1 MAEFGAWDYTIL
13 AIVLIISAGIG
24 VYYRLT
30 GGKQKTTKEYLL
42 ADRGMGIT
50 PVAFSLTASLM
61 SAVTILGVSAE
72 NYQYGTQFVLI
83 NIAYILAT
91 PFAAYLILPVFYS
104 LKTAS
109 VYEYLEQ
116 RFGYAT
122 RLYASLA
129 FSVQTALYMGIV
141 LYAPALALEAV
152 TGLNIVFSILIVG
165 VVCTFYSTLGGMKAV
180 LVTDIFQ
187 SVLMLA
193 SVFAIIICAGIKAG
207 GLSEIWETAR
217 EGGRLEFFNFSVDPT
232 HRHTFFT
239 QIIGGFGVYLSLY
252 GVNQVQVQRLLSVKS
267 LKASANSLWWSL
279 PVLMLL
285 SLTTCF
291 SGLCMYY
298 YYKGCDPLLEGRI
311 NSRDQLMPL
320 FVVDTMGHIPGLSGL
335 FVSGIFSGSLSS
347 ISSAI
352 SSLSAVTIED
362 YIKPWVAYR
371 YQKELSDGRTTF
383 YTKVLNLIYGC
394 VCVGI
399 AFLAGSIGGLLQAAL
414 SIFGIVGG
422 PLLGLFTLGMYIQ
435 KANQKGAITSLTI
448 GLAIAFW
455 IGFGQPKPPIPLL
468 PLDTDSCPAT
478 ATSLVSEIFTSTIRA
493 VKAEE
498 EPHYFYLYRISY
510 MWYAVIGF
518 LITFV
523 LGVIFSCIF
532 EKLGWDMNGALYTDA
547 SRTIIKCDLFVP
559 PIAKRIRKKQM
570 PLVVVTATSSEIGN
584 NNSRSPSFVEEEN
597 GGPSLTKSYT
607 NSTELSEIF
616 TKEEKCEVKAEDKK
630 ECLEE
635 SDKTVAS
642 RGSMDMIPEEQD
654 QNNKKLENKN
664 KKLD

>member
-1 MAEFGAWDYTIL
+1 MAQFGPWDYVIL

-30 GGKQKTTKEYLL
+30 GGKQKTAKEYLL

-83 NIAYILAT
+83 NISYVLAT
-91 PFAAYLILPVFYS
+91 PFAAYLILPVFYR

-116 RFGYAT
+116 RFGYYT

-129 FSVQTALYMGIV
+129 FTVQTTLYMGIV

-180 LVTDIFQ
+180 LITDIFQ
-187 SVLMLA
+187 SVLMFV
-193 SVFAIIICAGIKAG
+193 SIFAVIVCAGIKAG
-207 GLSEIWETAR
+207 GLTDIWETAR

-239 QIIGGFGVYLSLY
+239 QVIGGLGVYLSLY

-279 PVLMLL
+279 PVLMAL
-285 SLTTCF
+285 SFTTCF
-291 SGLCMYY
+291 SGLCIYY
-298 YYKGCDPLLEGRI
+298 YYKDCDPLLEGRI

-320 FVVDTMGHIPGLSGL
+320 FVVDTMSHIPGLSGL

-352 SSLSAVTIED
+352 SSLSAVTMED
-362 YIKPWVAYR
+362 YIKPWVTYR
-371 YQKELSDGRTTF
+371 NKKDLSDARSTF
-383 YTKVLNLIYGC
+383 YSKVLNLIYGGLC
-394 VCVGI
+394 LGI
-399 AFLAGSIGGLLQAAL
+399 AFMAGSIGGLLQAAL

-422 PLLGLFTLGMYIQ
+422 PLLGLFTLGMYI
-435 KANQKGAITSLTI
+435 KMANQKGVIASLTI
-448 GLAIAFW
+448 GLALSFW
-455 IGFGQPKPPIPLL
+455 IGFGTPKPPIPLL
-468 PLDTDSCPAT
+468 PLETSGCPAT
-478 ATSLVSEIFTSTIRA
+478 ASSHITELFTSTMFA
-493 VKAEE
+493 ATAKAEE
-498 EPHYFYLYRISY
+498 ETHYFYLYRISY
-510 MWYAVIGF
+510 MWYAAIGF
-518 LITFV
+518 LVTFI
-523 LGVIFSCIF
+523 LGIVFSWIF
-532 EKLGWDMNGALYTDA
+532 EKLKWDQNDALYTDET
-547 SRTIIKCDLFVP
+547 RTQIKCDLFVP
-559 PIAKRIRKKQM
+559 PIAKCMRKRQM

-584 NNSRSPSFVEEEN
+584 SNSRTPSFVEEEN
-597 GGPSLTKSYT
+597 GGPGLTKTHT
-607 NSTELSEIF
+607 NSTELSAVTVGAESKEIF
-616 TKEEKCEVKAEDKK
+616 DENHSSCN
-630 ECLEE
+630 
-635 SDKTVAS
+635 
-642 RGSMDMIPEEQD
+642 RNGNGMDMIPEEVA
-654 QNNKKLENKN
+654 KKVE
-664 KKLD
+664 

>member
-1 MAEFGAWDYTIL
+1 MAQFGAWDYTIL
-13 AIVLIISAGIG
+13 GIVLIISAGIG
-24 VYYRLT
+24 IYYRLT

-83 NIAYILAT
+83 NIAYVLAT
-91 PFAAYLILPVFYS
+91 PFAAYLILPVFYR

-129 FSVQTALYMGIV
+129 FTVQTALYMGIV

-165 VVCTFYSTLGGMKAV
+165 LVCTFYSTLGGMKAV
-180 LVTDIFQ
+180 LITDIFQ

-193 SVFAIIICAGIKAG
+193 SVLAIIVCAGIKAG
-207 GLSEIWETAR
+207 GLSDIWETAR

-239 QIIGGFGVYLSLY
+239 QIIGGLAVYLSLY

-267 LKASANSLWWSL
+267 LKASADSLWWSL
-279 PVLMLL
+279 PVLMVL
-285 SLTTCF
+285 SFTTCF

-347 ISSAI
+347 ISSSI
-352 SSLSAVTIED
+352 SSLSAVTMED

-371 YQKELSDGRTTF
+371 KKTELSDARSTF
-383 YTKVLNLIYGC
+383 YSKVLNLVYGA
-394 VCVGI
+394 VCLGI
-399 AFLAGSIGGLLQAAL
+399 AFMAGSIGGLLQAAL

-448 GLAIAFW
+448 GLAFSFW

-478 ATSLVSEIFTSTIRA
+478 TSTLVTDIFTSTLKSL
-493 VKAEE
+493 VKAETE
-498 EPHYFYLYRISY
+498 EKPHYFYLYRISY

-518 LITFV
+518 LITFI
-523 LGVIFSCIF
+523 LGIVFSWIY
-532 EKLGWDMNGALYTDA
+532 EKLGWDMNDALYTD
-547 SRTIIKCDLFVP
+547 STRTQIKYDLFVP

-584 NNSRSPSFVEEEN
+584 NSRTPSYVEEEN
-597 GGPSLTKSYT
+597 KGVPGLTKSHT
-607 NSTELSEIF
+607 NSTELSEISDEKLDEK
-616 TKEEKCEVKAEDKK
+616 KEELDKSGQTK
-630 ECLEE
+630 
-635 SDKTVAS
+635 
-642 RGSMDMIPEEQD
+642 GSMDMIPEEQ
-654 QNNKKLENKN
+654 NAAK
-664 KKLD
+664 

>member
-1 MAEFGAWDYTIL
+1 MAQFGAWDYTIL

-83 NIAYILAT
+83 NIAYVLAT
-91 PFAAYLILPVFYS
+91 PFAAYLILPVFYR

-129 FSVQTALYMGIV
+129 FTVQTALYMGIV

-152 TGLNIVFSILIVG
+152 TGLDIVFSILVVG
-165 VVCTFYSTLGGMKAV
+165 LVCTFYSTLGGMKAV
-180 LVTDIFQ
+180 LITDIFQ
-187 SVLMLA
+187 SVLMFA
-193 SVFAIIICAGIKAG
+193 SVFAIIVCAGIKAG

-239 QIIGGFGVYLSLY
+239 QIIGGLGVYLSLY

-279 PVLMLL
+279 PVLMVL
-285 SLTTCF
+285 SFTTCF

-298 YYKGCDPLLEGRI
+298 YYKGCDPLLERRI

-352 SSLSAVTIED
+352 SSLSAVTMED
-362 YIKPWVAYR
+362 YIKPLVAYR
-371 YQKELSDGRTTF
+371 KKTELSDARTT
-383 YTKVLNLIYGC
+383 YYSKILNVIYGA
-394 VCVGI
+394 VCLGI
-399 AFLAGSIGGLLQAAL
+399 AFMAGSIGGLLQAAL

-435 KANQKGAITSLTI
+435 LANQKGAITSLTI
-448 GLAIAFW
+448 GLAFSFW

-478 ATSLVSEIFTSTIRA
+478 NSSLITDVFTSTLKSVVA
-493 VKAEE
+493 AEAEE

-518 LITFV
+518 LITFF
-523 LGVIFSCIF
+523 LGIIFSWIYQ
-532 EKLGWDMNGALYTDA
+532 KLGWDMNDALYTDET
-547 SRTIIKCDLFVP
+547 RTQIKCDLFVP
-559 PIAKRIRKKQM
+559 PIAKRIRKRQA

-584 NNSRSPSFVEEEN
+584 NNSRTPSYVEEEN
-597 GGPSLTKSYT
+597 GGPGLTKSFT
-607 NSTELSEIF
+607 NSTELSTISGQL
-616 TKEEKCEVKAEDKK
+616 EDKK
-630 ECLEE
+630 DNLHDL
-635 SDKTVAS
+635 DKSSSNKA
-642 RGSMDMIPEEQD
+642 SMDMIPEE
-654 QNNKKLENKN
+654 LENKN
-664 KKLD
+664 KKV